1 MGITQNPSI
10 KDGQNYCVCMYTNF
24 YSHDPTPLFIGQV
37 ISTPNRKVK
46 TRLLVVINSDI
57 GYNVEH

>member
-1 MGITQNPSI
+1 MVKIIVFACIQISTAMTLRPYLLDRSNHQ
-10 KDGQNYCVCMYTNF
+10 
-24 YSHDPTPLFIGQV
+24 QV
-37 ISTPNRKVK
+37 TSTPNRKVK